1 MIYIHY
7 SQLVV
12 LIQFPLYFELK
23 ILKYL
28 YISHLEILTNE

>member
-12 LIQFPLYFELK
+12 LIQFPLHFELK
-23 ILKYL
+23 VLKYL